1 MPPFNSTAT
10 QAHTTMTLV
19 QLVSLQ
25 LMLYAPLWLL
35 AAGVFRD
42 ERPAVWHWFGYAL
55 TAAGAMALLAS
66 RSEGPNW
73 ANTSGASLSVLLSL
87 ILARRGVELF
97 LHLRPSDREFTLL
110 LLIAA
115 AGLSAIGVQPEQAWL
130 RSSLTSALCAV
141 LLLSALW
148 RCWRALVSEF
158 SLRLALA
165 AALPVLAMLIVHL
178 LQVLAAWR
186 QPETLRIT
194 AIDASLIPARVWLVV
209 LASAAAFNYLFLFL
223 VALRLV
229 NKLSHQARHDP
240 LTGLLNRRAMQHVLA
255 HEWARY
261 QHQATAFTLLSV
273 DIDHFK
279 QINDQHGHDTGDA
292 VLQGVAEVCAKLCC
306 RGDVVA
312 RYGGEEFLVLMRQ
325 CSLEDAREQ
334 AQRLRQG
341 IAGLPFSGTDGKP
354 LRPVTASFGVTVL
367 ADDDTDV
374 QAALARADAALYGAK
389 RAGRDC
395 VMTMVP

>member
-148 RCWRALVSEF
+148 RCWRAL
-158 SLRLALA
+158 
-165 AALPVLAMLIVHL
+165 PC
-178 LQVLAAWR
+178 
-186 QPETLRIT
+186 TLR
-194 AIDASLIPARVWLVV
+194 
-209 LASAAAFNYLFLFL
+209 
-223 VALRLV
+223 
-229 NKLSHQARHDP
+229 
-240 LTGLLNRRAMQHVLA
+240 
-255 HEWARY
+255 
-261 QHQATAFTLLSV
+261 
-273 DIDHFK
+273 
-279 QINDQHGHDTGDA
+279 
-292 VLQGVAEVCAKLCC
+292 
-306 RGDVVA
+306 
-312 RYGGEEFLVLMRQ
+312 
-325 CSLEDAREQ
+325 
-334 AQRLRQG
+334 
-341 IAGLPFSGTDGKP
+341 
-354 LRPVTASFGVTVL
+354 
-367 ADDDTDV
+367 
-374 QAALARADAALYGAK
+374 
-389 RAGRDC
+389 
-395 VMTMVP
+395 